1 MVGDTG
7 DDVDEDLIG
16 IDENVITMDKSGDSD
31 EALGEGTANAVLEA
45 LDSATF
51 ASYDEEAVKFLIDSG
66 VGNLWKMVYL
76 PDIRA
81 DAPAAAGDVSDFA
94 VQIHCCS

>member
-31 EALGEGTANAVLEA
+31 EALGVLATSKSGTLLLRRDQGDVAAL
-45 LDSATF
+45 LDSL
-51 ASYDEEAVKFLIDSG
+51 SRWL
-66 VGNLWKMVYL
+66 
-76 PDIRA
+76 
-81 DAPAAAGDVSDFA
+81 
-94 VQIHCCS
+94 